1 MASVPFTF
9 PSAQMLSDGF
19 WTRDTNERNGDRIW
33 VRVFSGEC
41 GHCCGEEAEDGPRST
56 LTSQGRQPQQRSSGI
71 ATKCHVTSVAI
82 FGWQETCSKPVC
94 EEFVNVELGN
104 LMAFSG

>member
-1 MASVPFTF
+1 MGIGFGCEF
-9 PSAQMLSDGF
+9 SAESAV
-19 WTRDTNERNGDRIW
+19 TAA
-33 VRVFSGEC
+33 VRRLP
-41 GHCCGEEAEDGPRST
+41 EEAEDGPRSS
-56 LTSQGRQPQQRSSGI
+56 LTSQGRQRSSGI